1 MEGKSRFMIV
11 NDPVLD
17 LDEAIMRLK
26 DLKKR
31 ILVTGLFQPTSV
43 ELDVLVEIMEIID
56 SMEVPIRMS
65 QQGEA

>member
-56 SMEVPIRMS
+56 Y
-65 QQGEA
+65 

>member
-1 MEGKSRFMIV
+1 MIV

>member
-1 MEGKSRFMIV
+1 MAGKSRIMLV
-11 NDPVLD
+11 RDPVLD
-17 LDEAIMRLK
+17 LDEAIIRLK

-31 ILVTGLFQPTSV
+31 ILVTGLFEPTSV

-56 SMEVPIRMS
+56 TIEIPIRMS